1 MSEDITVTGNKAQF
15 NEDVT
20 FLKDVDIGGDI
31 NLNSN
36 SKILGID
43 ELFPPNVPHL

>member
-36 SKILGID
+36 SLSLIHI
-43 ELFPPNVPHL
+43 